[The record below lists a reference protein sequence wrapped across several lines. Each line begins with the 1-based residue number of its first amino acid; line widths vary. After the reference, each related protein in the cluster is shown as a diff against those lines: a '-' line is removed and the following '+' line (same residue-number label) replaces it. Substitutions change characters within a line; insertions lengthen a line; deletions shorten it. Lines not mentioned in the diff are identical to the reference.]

1 MAVGNGSI
9 SLVNPQQIMAR
20 NSMDSGGGRVL
31 VLGSHLVRYVKIPNN
46 RLLTLSE
53 LPVVRHRRS
62 AGSSFSIR
70 VKCHEGL
77 GKQWCE
83 NIPYIHSHCS

>member
-1 MAVGNGSI
+1 MTK
-9 SLVNPQQIMAR
+9 R
-20 NSMDSGGGRVL
+20 
-31 VLGSHLVRYVKIPNN
+31 
-46 RLLTLSE
+46 RLLILSE

-77 GKQWCE
+77 DKQWCE